1 MFWLVGYF
9 WFGTSFLFSMFDMVS
24 ASSVTFGTLY
34 RLHMMFWVM
43 VSLDSSQFSGKITKF
58 DCDM

>member
-1 MFWLVGYF
+1 MGYF
-9 WFGTSFLFSMFDMVS
+9 WFGTSFLFIMFDIVS

-34 RLHMMFWVM
+34 RLHIMFWAR
-43 VSLDSSQFSGKITKF
+43 VSLDSSQFSGKITRF

>member
-1 MFWLVGYF
+1 MGYF
-9 WFGTSFLFSMFDMVS
+9 RFGTSFLFIIFDMVS

-34 RLHMMFWVM
+34 RLHIMFWVM
-43 VSLDSSQFSGKITKF
+43 VSLDSSQFRGKITRF